1 MTGMSQA
8 RDRGFGSGVLAR
20 AAAFIYWHLVVGVL
34 LCAGT
39 LPTVVLLF
47 FLDRSVGNVA
57 LVPLCAI
64 LLAPALSAGSYALRD
79 RGRSDELVP
88 ARSFLR
94 GLRLGWADALRAWSP
109 PMIVIAIVAGGIVSL
124 ESAGLPA
131 GYAGVLIAIGVIVL
145 LWGTNALLIATF
157 FSFRWRDTAR
167 LAVYYLGRRWIVTLG
182 ELALLIV
189 AVALVLFTSEAV
201 LWLLQVVWLAF
212 LVVIARPLIAD
223 VTARF
228 TAA

>member
-1 MTGMSQA
+1 MSQA
-8 RDRGFGSGVLAR
+8 RGREFGSGVLAR
-20 AAAFIYWHLVVGVL
+20 AALFIYWHLVVGAL

-39 LPTVVLLF
+39 FPTGVLLF
-47 FLDRSVGNVA
+47 FLARSVGNVP

-64 LLAPALSAGSYALRD
+64 LLAPALSAGMYALND
-79 RGRSDELVP
+79 RSRADGLSPAP

-94 GLRLGWADALRAWSP
+94 GLRLGWADALRAWTP
-109 PMIVIAIVAGGIVSL
+109 PMAVLAIVAGGIVAVG
-124 ESAGLPA
+124 AGGIPG
-131 GYAGVLIAIGVIVL
+131 GYAGVLIGIGVIVL
-145 LWGTNALLIATF
+145 LWGVNALVIATF

-189 AVALVLFTSEAV
+189 AVAVVFFTTEAV
-201 LWLLQVVWLAF
+201 LWLCQVVWVAF

-228 TAA
+228 TAG